1 MFEKLFYSFPVFF
14 WKPQLIPDMSS
25 ADFIPARV
33 TLLVRSSSMGGM
45 LAPLLISKAHRNFIK
60 VLSFICF
67 FLGTLAFYHLTHA
80 PDFSKAAVYPF
91 CDLYPNLDHTQPG
104 FIAGTWS
111 LLLTSSANSSL
122 LHGDTWAE
130 LPDSKTLTVSWS
142 TPSPLPR
149 SLNTVDSNSDLTL
162 TSAPATSFPFFRP
175 HKHPSALHL
184 HWGCLPSHQ
193 STLLSL
199 AQLTFPKRFQCLSLA
214 QNSHWSWN

>member
-45 LAPLLISKAHRNFIK
+45 LAPLLISKVHRNFIK

-91 CDLYPNLDHTQPG
+91 CDLYPNLDHSLDLSLEHEAYCLLQVQTHHSCMGTPG
-104 FIAGTWS
+104 
-111 LLLTSSANSSL
+111 LSSL
-122 LHGDTWAE
+122 APRHSLS
-130 LPDSKTLTVSWS
+130 PDQ
-142 TPSPLPR
+142 PQAPCP
-149 SLNTVDSNSDLTL
+149 DLSIL
-162 TSAPATSFPFFRP
+162 
-175 HKHPSALHL
+175 
-184 HWGCLPSHQ
+184 
-193 STLLSL
+193 
-199 AQLTFPKRFQCLSLA
+199 
-214 QNSHWSWN
+214 

>member
-45 LAPLLISKAHRNFIK
+45 LAPLLISKVHRNFIK

-91 CDLYPNLDHTQPG
+91 CDLYPNLDHSLDLSLEHEAYCLLQVQTHHSCMGTPG
-104 FIAGTWS
+104 
-111 LLLTSSANSSL
+111 LSSL
-122 LHGDTWAE
+122 TPRHSLS
-130 LPDSKTLTVSWS
+130 PDQ
-142 TPSPLPR
+142 PQAPCP
-149 SLNTVDSNSDLTL
+149 DLSIL
-162 TSAPATSFPFFRP
+162 
-175 HKHPSALHL
+175 
-184 HWGCLPSHQ
+184 
-193 STLLSL
+193 
-199 AQLTFPKRFQCLSLA
+199 
-214 QNSHWSWN
+214 